1 MWIELLDQNLG
12 TLTTDQ
18 LTRDAIVSKGQQF
31 MQLGVEVN
39 EDLSVKEETW
49 KGRLFACGDVLTG
62 HNFANE
68 RSGAGIAAA
77 SCISGRKT
85 CSSSIRRRKD
95 MATQDFSK
103 YIIGQPTV

>member
-1 MWIELLDQNLG
+1 LDQNLG

-18 LTRDAIVSKGQQF
+18 LTRDAIAPKGQQF

-49 KGRLFACGDVLTG
+49 KGRLFACGDVLAG
-62 HNFANE
+62 HKFLQMK

-77 SCISGRKT
+77 SAYLAGKH
-85 CSSSIRRRKD
+85 
-95 MATQDFSK
+95 AAA
-103 YIIGQPTV
+103 V